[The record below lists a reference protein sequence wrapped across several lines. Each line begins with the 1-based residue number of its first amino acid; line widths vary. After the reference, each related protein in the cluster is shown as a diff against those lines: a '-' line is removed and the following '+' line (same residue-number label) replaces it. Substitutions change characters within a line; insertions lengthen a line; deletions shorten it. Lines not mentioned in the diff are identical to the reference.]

1 MTSSDLPGRRVLQM
15 RVVVEAEDYEAAV
28 HFYRDVLGLAEEEAF
43 EGEGG
48 ARVAILDAGR
58 ATLEIANPAQK
69 RMIDEVE
76 VGRPVAPKIRLA
88 FEVADSQGA
97 TDRLVAAGATLI
109 ASPVE
114 TPWRS
119 LNSRLDAPAGLQIT
133 LFQELETFE
142 ERTAREGFGTDAGRG
157 SDTSPVGG

>member
-1 MTSSDLPGRRVLQM
+1 MSSDTTGRPPVLQM
-15 RVVVEAEDYEAAV
+15 RLVVEAEDYDEAV
-28 HFYRDVLGLAEEEAF
+28 RFYRDVLGLREQAAF
-43 EGEGG
+43 EGEGD

-76 VGRPVAPKIRLA
+76 VGRPVAPRIRVA
-88 FEVADSQGA
+88 FEVPDAEGA
-97 TDRLVAAGATLI
+97 TETLVREGALLI
-109 ASPVE
+109 ASPRE

-133 LFQELETFE
+133 LFEELETLE
-142 ERTAREGFGTDAGRG
+142 ERAARPGFGTDETR
-157 SDTSPVGG
+157 PPE